1 MSPGPAGREPA
12 TPESP
17 RPDSAGTAPPD
28 SATAGSIPAGRD
40 TPERDTSGEQLAL
53 AGLPEAAPPSQPR
66 SSPRKPLGS
75 EGRAAHDPVAK
86 VLLEAYVPHLDRV
99 FDYRVTAAL
108 DEQAVVG
115 SKVSVVF
122 AGRKMSGWV
131 VDRVAHTDVPEDR
144 LLPIRRVLTP
154 LPVARPEIV
163 ELAQAVAERCAGT
176 VADVLRVAIAPRVA
190 RVDKEFSTPEAAGT
204 SETDVADP
212 DVDAAAPAGVSAGSA
227 PDGAVS
233 GHLARATGN
242 TTEGLPGQEPSRDE
256 AALDG
261 TAADDATE
269 ANPTAAPA
277 PEHASSSP
285 GEPPTT
291 GWQHYAGG
299 PEFAA
304 SVARGE
310 PARAVVE
317 VLPSAEDHDWAVLT
331 ASAMATAYAAGR
343 GAVGVVADHK
353 ALERLERALCE
364 LVGEDAVVRL
374 HADDGPTPRYRGF
387 LELALGKKRL
397 AVGTRSTAYAP
408 VQDLALVC
416 CHDDGDVNFV
426 EQRAPYQHT
435 RDVLLLRA
443 QLQGVAALFTGYAV
457 TPEAL
462 RLVATGWAAR
472 VAPDRA
478 DLRRFSPRIEA
489 TSDSYNTARD
499 PLAARARLPHEA
511 FRVARE
517 ALKSG
522 PVLVQVA
529 RKGYAPVLACQRCRT
544 PARCQACDGPL
555 ALSSAHAVPVCTW
568 CGRHAHDWRCVEC
581 GFTRVRL
588 SSVGASRTVEELG
601 RSFPQV
607 PVISS
612 SDRTVRTTVGA
623 EPALVVATPG
633 AEPVASGGYAAA
645 LLLDGN
651 QMLARP
657 WLRAEE
663 QTLRRWFNAAALVR
677 AGGHGGTVV
686 VTADQD
692 RAVGALV
699 RWDPAGHAEREL
711 RERHELGL
719 PPAVR
724 TAALTGPRDAV
735 EATLRDLRLPEQV
748 RVVGPAPVEQA
759 VGNGADVPHAE
770 PRPATLD
777 VPSGTSSAR
786 MERASERPYR
796 ALLFFGFG
804 IAPRVTLALRAEKAR
819 ASALRE
825 HAPVAV
831 RCDVADLL

>member
-1 MSPGPAGREPA
+1 M
-12 TPESP
+12 
-17 RPDSAGTAPPD
+17 GTAPPD
-28 SATAGSIPAGRD
+28 SATAGSAPADQGTVPSD
-40 TPERDTSGEQLAL
+40 ASGEQLAL

-190 RVDKEFSTPEAAGT
+190 RVDKEFAAPEAAET
-204 SETDVADP
+204 SETGVVNAD
-212 DVDAAAPAGVSAGSA
+212 DDAAVPADLSAGPAS
-227 PDGAVS
+227 DGA
-233 GHLARATGN
+233 
-242 TTEGLPGQEPSRDE
+242 
-256 AALDG
+256 
-261 TAADDATE
+261 ADAD
-269 ANPTAAPA
+269 PTAAPEPGRA
-277 PEHASSSP
+277 PSSP
-285 GEPPTT
+285 VEPATT
-291 GWQHYAGG
+291 GWQHYTGG
-299 PEFAA
+299 LEFVA
-304 SVARGE
+304 SVGRGE

-317 VLPSAEDHDWAVLT
+317 VLPSAEDHDWAGLT

-397 AVGTRSTAYAP
+397 AVGTRSAAYAP

-435 RDVLLLRA
+435 RDVLLLRT
-443 QLQGVAALFTGYAV
+443 QQQGMAALFTGYAV
-457 TPEAL
+457 SPEVL

-489 TSDSYNTARD
+489 TSDSYNTALD

-544 PARCQACDGPL
+544 PARCQACDGSL
-555 ALSSAHAVPVCTW
+555 ALDSAHAVPVCTW

-588 SSVGASRTVEELG
+588 STVGASRTAEELG

-612 SDRTVRTTVGA
+612 SERTVRPRVGSA
-623 EPALVVATPG
+623 PALVVATPG
-633 AEPVASGGYAAA
+633 AEPVADGGYAAA

-651 QMLARP
+651 RMLARP

-677 AGGHGGTVV
+677 ASSDGGTVV

-692 RAVGALV
+692 RAVSALV

-735 EATLRDLRLPEQV
+735 DATLRDLALPERV
-748 RVVGPAPVEQA
+748 RVVGPAPVEQTP
-759 VGNGADVPHAE
+759 GNGADLAE
-770 PRPATLD
+770 TVTNDAATLD
-777 VPSGTSSAR
+777 GADAARSS
-786 MERASERPYR
+786 ERGGNRPYR

-804 IAPRVTLALRAEKAR
+804 IAPRVTGALRAEKAR

-825 HAPVAV
+825 HAPVTV

>member
-1 MSPGPAGREPA
+1 M
-12 TPESP
+12 PESP
-17 RPDSAGTAPPD
+17 RLESAGTARPD
-28 SATAGSIPAGRD
+28 CATAGSVPADRD

-53 AGLPEAAPPSQPR
+53 AGLPEAAPPVQPR
-66 SSPRKPLGS
+66 TLPRKALGS

-108 DEQAVVG
+108 DDQAVVG

-190 RVDKEFSTPEAAGT
+190 RVDKEFAAPEAAET
-204 SETDVADP
+204 SETGVVNAD
-212 DVDAAAPAGVSAGSA
+212 DDAAVPADLSAGPAS
-227 PDGAVS
+227 DGA
-233 GHLARATGN
+233 
-242 TTEGLPGQEPSRDE
+242 
-256 AALDG
+256 
-261 TAADDATE
+261 ADADL
-269 ANPTAAPA
+269 TAAPEPGRA
-277 PEHASSSP
+277 PSSR
-285 GEPPTT
+285 GEPATT
-291 GWQHYAGG
+291 GWQHYTGG
-299 PEFAA
+299 LEFVA
-304 SVARGE
+304 SVGRGE

-317 VLPSAEDHDWAVLT
+317 VLPSAEDHDWAGLT

-397 AVGTRSTAYAP
+397 AVGTRSAAYAP

-435 RDVLLLRA
+435 RDVLLLRT
-443 QLQGVAALFTGYAV
+443 QQQGMAALFTGYAV
-457 TPEAL
+457 SPEVL

-489 TSDSYNTARD
+489 TSDSYNTALD

-555 ALSSAHAVPVCTW
+555 ALDSAHAVPVCTW

-588 SSVGASRTVEELG
+588 STVGASRTAEELG

-612 SDRTVRTTVGA
+612 SERTVRPRVGSA
-623 EPALVVATPG
+623 PALVVATPG
-633 AEPVASGGYAAA
+633 AEPVADGGYAAA

-651 QMLARP
+651 RMLARP

-677 AGGHGGTVV
+677 SSSDGGTVV

-692 RAVGALV
+692 RAVSALV

-735 EATLRDLRLPEQV
+735 DATLRDLALPERV
-748 RVVGPAPVEQA
+748 RVVGPAPVEQTP
-759 VGNGADVPHAE
+759 GNGADLAE
-770 PRPATLD
+770 TVTNDAATLD
-777 VPSGTSSAR
+777 GADTAR
-786 MERASERPYR
+786 SWERGGNRPYR

-804 IAPRVTLALRAEKAR
+804 IAPRVTGALRAEKAR

-825 HAPVAV
+825 HAPVTV

>member
-1 MSPGPAGREPA
+1 MSPEPAAPEPADTSPAG
-12 TPESP
+12 
-17 RPDSAGTAPPD
+17 SAPT
-28 SATAGSIPAGRD
+28 S
-40 TPERDTSGEQLAL
+40 RDTSAANEPGEQLTL
-53 AGLPEAAPPSQPR
+53 AGLPEAAPPAAPR
-66 SSPRKPLGS
+66 ASDPKPLGS

-108 DEQAVVG
+108 EDQAVVG

-131 VDRVAHTDVPEDR
+131 VKRVAHTDVPEDR

-163 ELAQAVAERCAGT
+163 ELARAVAERCAGT

-190 RVDKEFSTPEAAGT
+190 RVDKEFSAPDAAET
-204 SETDVADP
+204 SEASASSGTDVAGSD
-212 DVDAAAPAGVSAGSA
+212 DDAAAPAGA
-227 PDGAVS
+227 PWDLIEAPAES
-233 GHLARATGN
+233 
-242 TTEGLPGQEPSRDE
+242 PGWEPSRHDN
-256 AALDG
+256 APAGVVTDG
-261 TAADDATE
+261 IDDGANQTAD
-269 ANPTAAPA
+269 AAPDR
-277 PEHASSSP
+277 ASSSP
-285 GEPPTT
+285 VDPATN
-291 GWQHYAGG
+291 GWQRYGGG
-299 PEFAA
+299 PEFLA

-310 PARAVVE
+310 AARAVVE

-353 ALERLERALCE
+353 ALERLERALCDA
-364 LVGEDAVVRL
+364 VGEDAVVRL

-397 AVGTRSTAYAP
+397 AVGTRSAAYAP

-443 QLQGVAALFTGYAV
+443 QQQGVAALFTGYAV
-457 TPEAL
+457 SPEAL

-472 VAPDRA
+472 VAPNRA

-489 TSDSYNTARD
+489 TSDSYITARD

-544 PARCQACDGPL
+544 PARCRACDGPL
-555 ALSSAHAVPVCTW
+555 ALSFAHAVPVCTW
-568 CGRHAHDWRCVEC
+568 CGRQAHDWRCAEC

-588 SSVGASRTVEELG
+588 STVGASRTAEELG

-612 SDRTVRTTVGA
+612 SDRTVRATVGA

-677 AGGHGGTVV
+677 ASSRGGTVV

-692 RAVGALV
+692 RAVAALV

-724 TAALTGPRDAV
+724 TAALTGPREAV

-748 RVVGPAPVEQA
+748 RVVGPAPVEQV
-759 VGNGADVPHAE
+759 VGNGADVPDVE

-777 VPSGTSSAR
+777 VPSGSQAGR
-786 MERASERPYR
+786 VERASERPYR
-796 ALLFFGFG
+796 ALLFFGFA
-804 IAPRVTLALRAEKAR
+804 IAPRVTSALRAEKAR

-825 HAPVAV
+825 HAPVTV

>member
-1 MSPGPAGREPA
+1 M
-12 TPESP
+12 PESP
-17 RPDSAGTAPPD
+17 RLESAGTARPG
-28 SATAGSIPAGRD
+28 SATAGSVPADRD

-53 AGLPEAAPPSQPR
+53 AGLPEAAPPDQPR
-66 SSPRKPLGS
+66 TLPRKALGS
-75 EGRAAHDPVAK
+75 EGRAARDPVAK

-108 DEQAVVG
+108 DDQAVVG

-190 RVDKEFSTPEAAGT
+190 RVDKEFAAPEAAET
-204 SETDVADP
+204 SETGVVNAD
-212 DVDAAAPAGVSAGSA
+212 DDAAVPADLSAGPAS
-227 PDGAVS
+227 DGA
-233 GHLARATGN
+233 
-242 TTEGLPGQEPSRDE
+242 
-256 AALDG
+256 
-261 TAADDATE
+261 ADAD
-269 ANPTAAPA
+269 PTAAPEPGRA
-277 PEHASSSP
+277 PSSP
-285 GEPPTT
+285 VEPATP
-291 GWQHYAGG
+291 GWQHYTGG
-299 PEFAA
+299 LEFVA
-304 SVARGE
+304 SVGRGE

-317 VLPSAEDHDWAVLT
+317 VLPSAEDHDWAGLT

-397 AVGTRSTAYAP
+397 AVGTRSAAYAP

-435 RDVLLLRA
+435 RDVLLLRT
-443 QLQGVAALFTGYAV
+443 QQQGLAALFTGYAV
-457 TPEAL
+457 SPEAL

-489 TSDSYNTARD
+489 TSDSYNTALD

-544 PARCQACDGPL
+544 PARCQACDGSL
-555 ALSSAHAVPVCTW
+555 ALDSAHAVPVCTW

-588 SSVGASRTVEELG
+588 STVGASRTAEELG

-612 SDRTVRTTVGA
+612 SDRTVRPRVGSA
-623 EPALVVATPG
+623 PALVVATPG
-633 AEPVASGGYAAA
+633 AEPVADGGYAAA

-677 AGGHGGTVV
+677 AGSHGGTVV

-777 VPSGTSSAR
+777 VPSGTSTAR
-786 MERASERPYR
+786 VERASERPYR

-804 IAPRVTLALRAEKAR
+804 IAPRVTSALRAEKAR

-825 HAPVAV
+825 HAPVTV

>member
-1 MSPGPAGREPA
+1 M
-12 TPESP
+12 PESP
-17 RPDSAGTAPPD
+17 RLESAGTARPD
-28 SATAGSIPAGRD
+28 SATAGSVPADRD

-53 AGLPEAAPPSQPR
+53 AGLPEAAPPVQPR
-66 SSPRKPLGS
+66 TLPRKALGS
-75 EGRAAHDPVAK
+75 EGRAARDPVAK

-108 DEQAVVG
+108 DDQAVVG
-115 SKVSVVF
+115 AKVSVVF

-190 RVDKEFSTPEAAGT
+190 RVDKEFAAPEAAET
-204 SETDVADP
+204 SETGVVNAD
-212 DVDAAAPAGVSAGSA
+212 DDAAVPADLSAGPAS
-227 PDGAVS
+227 DGA
-233 GHLARATGN
+233 
-242 TTEGLPGQEPSRDE
+242 
-256 AALDG
+256 
-261 TAADDATE
+261 ADADL
-269 ANPTAAPA
+269 TAAPEPGRA
-277 PEHASSSP
+277 PSSR
-285 GEPPTT
+285 GEPATT
-291 GWQHYAGG
+291 GWQHYTGG
-299 PEFAA
+299 LEFVA
-304 SVARGE
+304 SVGRGE

-317 VLPSAEDHDWAVLT
+317 VLPSAEDHDWAGLT

-397 AVGTRSTAYAP
+397 AVGTRSAAYAP

-435 RDVLLLRA
+435 RDVLLLRT
-443 QLQGVAALFTGYAV
+443 QQQGLAALFTGYAV
-457 TPEAL
+457 SPEAL

-489 TSDSYNTARD
+489 TSDSYNTALD

-555 ALSSAHAVPVCTW
+555 ALDSAHAVPVCTW

-588 SSVGASRTVEELG
+588 STVGASRTAEELG

-612 SDRTVRTTVGA
+612 SDRTVRPRVGSA
-623 EPALVVATPG
+623 PALVVATPG
-633 AEPVASGGYAAA
+633 AEPVADGGYAAA

-677 AGGHGGTVV
+677 ASSDGGTVV
-686 VTADQD
+686 VTADLD
-692 RAVGALV
+692 RAVSALV

-735 EATLRDLRLPEQV
+735 DATLRDLALPERV
-748 RVVGPAPVEQA
+748 RVVGPAPVEQTP
-759 VGNGADVPHAE
+759 GNGADLAE
-770 PRPATLD
+770 TVTNDAATLD
-777 VPSGTSSAR
+777 GADAARSS
-786 MERASERPYR
+786 ERGGNRPYR

-804 IAPRVTLALRAEKAR
+804 IAPRVTGALRAEKAR

-825 HAPVAV
+825 HAPVTV

>member
-17 RPDSAGTAPPD
+17 RPDSVGTAPPD
-28 SATAGSIPAGRD
+28 SATAGSAPADQGTVPSD
-40 TPERDTSGEQLAL
+40 ASGEQLAL

-190 RVDKEFSTPEAAGT
+190 RVDKEFAAPEAAET
-204 SETDVADP
+204 SETGVVNAD
-212 DVDAAAPAGVSAGSA
+212 DDAAVPADLSAGPAS
-227 PDGAVS
+227 DGA
-233 GHLARATGN
+233 
-242 TTEGLPGQEPSRDE
+242 
-256 AALDG
+256 
-261 TAADDATE
+261 ADAD
-269 ANPTAAPA
+269 PTAAPEPGRA
-277 PEHASSSP
+277 PSSP
-285 GEPPTT
+285 VEPATT
-291 GWQHYAGG
+291 GWQHYTGG
-299 PEFAA
+299 LEFVA
-304 SVARGE
+304 SVGRGE

-317 VLPSAEDHDWAVLT
+317 VLPSAEDHDWAGLT

-397 AVGTRSTAYAP
+397 AVGTRSAAYAP

-435 RDVLLLRA
+435 RDVLLLRT
-443 QLQGVAALFTGYAV
+443 QQQGMAALFTGYAV
-457 TPEAL
+457 SPEVL

-489 TSDSYNTARD
+489 TSDSYNTALD

-544 PARCQACDGPL
+544 PARCQACDGSL
-555 ALSSAHAVPVCTW
+555 ALDSAHAVPVCTW

-588 SSVGASRTVEELG
+588 STVGASRTAEELG

-612 SDRTVRTTVGA
+612 SERTVRPRVGSA
-623 EPALVVATPG
+623 PALVVATPG
-633 AEPVASGGYAAA
+633 AEPVADGGYAAA

-651 QMLARP
+651 RMLARP

-677 AGGHGGTVV
+677 ASSDGGTVV

-692 RAVGALV
+692 RAVSALV

-735 EATLRDLRLPEQV
+735 DATLRDLALPERV
-748 RVVGPAPVEQA
+748 RVVGPAPVEQTP
-759 VGNGADVPHAE
+759 GNGADLAE
-770 PRPATLD
+770 TVTNDAATLD
-777 VPSGTSSAR
+777 GADAARSS
-786 MERASERPYR
+786 ERGGNRPYR

-804 IAPRVTLALRAEKAR
+804 IAPRVTGALRAEKAR

-825 HAPVAV
+825 HAPVTV

>member
-1 MSPGPAGREPA
+1 MSPDPAGKEPA
-12 TPESP
+12 TPESATP
-17 RPDSAGTAPPD
+17 ESAGTAPPD
-28 SATAGSIPAGRD
+28 SVTAGSVPADRD

-53 AGLPEAAPPSQPR
+53 AGLPEAAPPSPPR
-66 SSPRKPLGS
+66 TSPRKPLGS
-75 EGRAAHDPVAK
+75 EGRPAHDPVAK

-108 DEQAVVG
+108 DDQAVVG

-163 ELAQAVAERCAGT
+163 KLARAVAERCAGT

-190 RVDKEFSTPEAAGT
+190 RVDKEFAAPEAAET

-212 DVDAAAPAGVSAGSA
+212 DDDAAAPAGAPTDPNDTSAESPDRESRRREVAPENSA
-227 PDGAVS
+227 TD
-233 GHLARATGN
+233 
-242 TTEGLPGQEPSRDE
+242 D
-256 AALDG
+256 
-261 TAADDATE
+261 AADADPSE
-269 ANPTAAPA
+269 APE
-277 PEHASSSP
+277 PEHASSVA

-299 PEFAA
+299 PEFVA
-304 SVARGE
+304 SVGRSE
-310 PARAVVE
+310 PVRAVVE

-397 AVGTRSTAYAP
+397 AVGTRSAAYAP

-443 QLQGVAALFTGYAV
+443 QQQGVAALFTGYAV
-457 TPEAL
+457 SPEAL

-588 SSVGASRTVEELG
+588 STVGASRTAEELG

-612 SDRTVRTTVGA
+612 SDRTVRATVGA

-677 AGGHGGTVV
+677 AGAHGGTVV

-711 RERHELGL
+711 RERHELRL

-759 VGNGADVPHAE
+759 VGNGADVPDAE

-777 VPSGTSSAR
+777 VPSGASSTR
-786 MERASERPYR
+786 VERASERPYR

-804 IAPRVTLALRAEKAR
+804 IAPRVTSALRAEKAR

-825 HAPVAV
+825 HAPVMV

>member
-1 MSPGPAGREPA
+1 M
-12 TPESP
+12 
-17 RPDSAGTAPPD
+17 
-28 SATAGSIPAGRD
+28 
-40 TPERDTSGEQLAL
+40 
-53 AGLPEAAPPSQPR
+53 
-66 SSPRKPLGS
+66 
-75 EGRAAHDPVAK
+75 AK

-163 ELAQAVAERCAGT
+163 ELARAVAERCAGT

-190 RVDKEFSTPEAAGT
+190 RVDKEFSTPEASET

-212 DVDAAAPAGVSAGSA
+212 DDDAAAPAGAPTDPNDTSAESPDRESRRREVAPENSA
-227 PDGAVS
+227 TD
-233 GHLARATGN
+233 N
-242 TTEGLPGQEPSRDE
+242 
-256 AALDG
+256 
-261 TAADDATE
+261 AADADPSE
-269 ANPTAAPA
+269 A
-277 PEHASSSP
+277 PEPDRAPSSP

-299 PEFAA
+299 PEFVS

-387 LELALGKKRL
+387 LELALGRKRL
-397 AVGTRSTAYAP
+397 AVGTRSAAYAP

-443 QLQGVAALFTGYAV
+443 QQQGVAALFTGYAV
-457 TPEAL
+457 SPEAL

-478 DLRRFSPRIEA
+478 ALRRLSPRIEA

-588 SSVGASRTVEELG
+588 SSVGASRTAEELG

-677 AGGHGGTVV
+677 AGAHGGTVV

-748 RVVGPAPVEQA
+748 RVVGPAPVEQV
-759 VGNGADVPHAE
+759 VGNGADVPDAE

-777 VPSGTSSAR
+777 VPSGTPTAR
-786 MERASERPYR
+786 VERASERPYR

-804 IAPRVTLALRAEKAR
+804 IAPRVTSALRVEKAR

-825 HAPVAV
+825 HAPVTV

>member
-1 MSPGPAGREPA
+1 M
-12 TPESP
+12 PESP
-17 RPDSAGTAPPD
+17 RLESAGTARPD
-28 SATAGSIPAGRD
+28 SATAGSVPADRD

-53 AGLPEAAPPSQPR
+53 AGLPEAAPPAQPR
-66 SSPRKPLGS
+66 TLPRKALGS

-108 DEQAVVG
+108 DDQAVVG

-131 VDRVAHTDVPEDR
+131 VDRVAHTNVPEDR

-190 RVDKEFSTPEAAGT
+190 RVDKELAAPEAAET
-204 SETDVADP
+204 SETGVVNAD
-212 DVDAAAPAGVSAGSA
+212 DDAAVPADLSAGPAS
-227 PDGAVS
+227 DGA
-233 GHLARATGN
+233 
-242 TTEGLPGQEPSRDE
+242 
-256 AALDG
+256 
-261 TAADDATE
+261 ADAD
-269 ANPTAAPA
+269 PTAAPEPGRA
-277 PEHASSSP
+277 PSSP
-285 GEPPTT
+285 VEPATT
-291 GWQHYAGG
+291 GWQHYTGG
-299 PEFAA
+299 LEFVV
-304 SVARGE
+304 SVGRGE

-317 VLPSAEDHDWAVLT
+317 VLPSAEDHDWAGLT

-397 AVGTRSTAYAP
+397 AVGTRSAAYAP

-435 RDVLLLRA
+435 RDVLLLRT
-443 QLQGVAALFTGYAV
+443 QQQGLAALFTGYAV
-457 TPEAL
+457 SPEAL

-489 TSDSYNTARD
+489 TSDSYNTALD

-555 ALSSAHAVPVCTW
+555 ALDSAHAVPVCTW

-588 SSVGASRTVEELG
+588 STVGASRTAEELG

-612 SDRTVRTTVGA
+612 SDRTVRPRVGSA
-623 EPALVVATPG
+623 PALVVATPG
-633 AEPVASGGYAAA
+633 AEPVADGGYAAA

-651 QMLARP
+651 RMLARP

-677 AGGHGGTVV
+677 ASSDGGTVV
-686 VTADQD
+686 VTADLD
-692 RAVGALV
+692 RAVSALV

-735 EATLRDLRLPEQV
+735 DATLRDLALPERV
-748 RVVGPAPVEQA
+748 RVVGPAPVEQTP
-759 VGNGADVPHAE
+759 GNGADLAE
-770 PRPATLD
+770 TVTNDAATLD
-777 VPSGTSSAR
+777 GADAAR
-786 MERASERPYR
+786 SWDRGGNRPYR

-804 IAPRVTLALRAEKAR
+804 IAPRVTGALRAEKAR

-825 HAPVAV
+825 HAPVTV

>member
-1 MSPGPAGREPA
+1 M
-12 TPESP
+12 PESP
-17 RPDSAGTAPPD
+17 RLDSAGTARPD
-28 SATAGSIPAGRD
+28 SATAGSVPPDRD

-53 AGLPEAAPPSQPR
+53 AGLPEAAPPDQPCTL
-66 SSPRKPLGS
+66 PRKALGS
-75 EGRAAHDPVAK
+75 EGRAARDPVAK

-108 DEQAVVG
+108 DDQAVVG

-190 RVDKEFSTPEAAGT
+190 RVDKEFAAPEAAET
-204 SETDVADP
+204 SETGVVNAD
-212 DVDAAAPAGVSAGSA
+212 DDAAVPADLSAGPAS
-227 PDGAVS
+227 DGA
-233 GHLARATGN
+233 
-242 TTEGLPGQEPSRDE
+242 
-256 AALDG
+256 
-261 TAADDATE
+261 ADAD
-269 ANPTAAPA
+269 PTAAPEPGRA
-277 PEHASSSP
+277 PSSP
-285 GEPPTT
+285 VEPATP
-291 GWQHYAGG
+291 GWQHYTGG
-299 PEFAA
+299 LEFVA
-304 SVARGE
+304 SVGRGE
-310 PARAVVE
+310 PARAVLE
-317 VLPSAEDHDWAVLT
+317 VLPSAEDHDWAGLT

-364 LVGEDAVVRL
+364 LVGEDVVVRL

-397 AVGTRSTAYAP
+397 AVGTRSAAYAP

-588 SSVGASRTVEELG
+588 STVGASRTAEELG

-612 SDRTVRTTVGA
+612 SDRTVRATVGA

-677 AGGHGGTVV
+677 AGAHGGTVV

-735 EATLRDLRLPEQV
+735 DATLRDLRLPEQV

-759 VGNGADVPHAE
+759 VGNGADVPDAE
-770 PRPATLD
+770 LRSATLD

>member
-1 MSPGPAGREPA
+1 MSPDPAGTEPA

-17 RPDSAGTAPPD
+17 RPESAGTAPPD
-28 SATAGSIPAGRD
+28 SATSGSIPADRD

-53 AGLPEAAPPSQPR
+53 AGLPEAAPPTQPR

-75 EGRAAHDPVAK
+75 EGRAAHDSVAR

-108 DEQAVVG
+108 DDQAVVG

-190 RVDKEFSTPEAAGT
+190 RVDKEFAAPEAAGT
-204 SETDVADP
+204 SETGVADS
-212 DVDAAAPAGVSAGSA
+212 DDDAAAPAGVSAGSA
-227 PDGAVS
+227 SDGAAS
-233 GHLARATGN
+233 GHLARATGS

-261 TAADDATE
+261 TATGDAAD
-269 ANPTAAPA
+269 PTAAAA
-277 PEHASSSP
+277 PDRASSAA
-285 GEPPTT
+285 GEPVTT

-299 PEFAA
+299 LEFVA

-310 PARAVVE
+310 SARAVVE

-397 AVGTRSTAYAP
+397 AVGTRSAAYAP

-443 QLQGVAALFTGYAV
+443 QQQGVAALFTGYAV
-457 TPEAL
+457 SPEAL

-478 DLRRFSPRIEA
+478 DLRRLSPRIEA

-544 PARCQACDGPL
+544 PARCRACDGPL

-588 SSVGASRTVEELG
+588 STVGASRTAEELG

-612 SDRTVRTTVGA
+612 SHRTVRATVGA

-677 AGGHGGTVV
+677 AGSHGGTVV

-759 VGNGADVPHAE
+759 VGNGADVQDAE

-777 VPSGTSSAR
+777 VPSGASSTR
-786 MERASERPYR
+786 VERASERPYR

-804 IAPRVTLALRAEKAR
+804 IAPRVTSALRAEKAR

-825 HAPVAV
+825 HAAVTV

>member
-1 MSPGPAGREPA
+1 MSPGPAGREPVM
-12 TPESP
+12 PESP
-17 RPDSAGTAPPD
+17 RLESAGTARPD
-28 SATAGSIPAGRD
+28 SATAGSVPADRD

-53 AGLPEAAPPSQPR
+53 AGLPGAAPPVQPR
-66 SSPRKPLGS
+66 TLPRKALGS
-75 EGRAAHDPVAK
+75 EGRAARDPVAK

-108 DEQAVVG
+108 DDQAVVG

-190 RVDKEFSTPEAAGT
+190 RVDKEFAAPEAAET
-204 SETDVADP
+204 SETGVVNAD
-212 DVDAAAPAGVSAGSA
+212 DDAAVPADLSAGPAS
-227 PDGAVS
+227 DGA
-233 GHLARATGN
+233 
-242 TTEGLPGQEPSRDE
+242 
-256 AALDG
+256 
-261 TAADDATE
+261 ADAD
-269 ANPTAAPA
+269 PTAAPEPGRA
-277 PEHASSSP
+277 PSSP
-285 GEPPTT
+285 VEPATT
-291 GWQHYAGG
+291 GWQHYTGG
-299 PEFAA
+299 LEFVA
-304 SVARGE
+304 SVGRGE
-310 PARAVVE
+310 PVRAVVE
-317 VLPSAEDHDWAVLT
+317 VLPSAEDHDWAGLT
-331 ASAMATAYAAGR
+331 ATAMATAYAAGR

-397 AVGTRSTAYAP
+397 AVGTRSAAYAP

-435 RDVLLLRA
+435 RDVLLLRT
-443 QLQGVAALFTGYAV
+443 QQQGMAALFTGYAV
-457 TPEAL
+457 SPEVL

-489 TSDSYNTARD
+489 TSDSYNTALD

-555 ALSSAHAVPVCTW
+555 ALDSAHAVPVCTW

-588 SSVGASRTVEELG
+588 STVGASRTAEELG

-612 SDRTVRTTVGA
+612 SDRTVRTRVGSA
-623 EPALVVATPG
+623 PALVVATPG
-633 AEPVASGGYAAA
+633 AEPVADGGYAAA

-651 QMLARP
+651 RMLARP

-677 AGGHGGTVV
+677 ASSDGGTVV
-686 VTADQD
+686 VTADLD
-692 RAVGALV
+692 RAVSALV

-735 EATLRDLRLPEQV
+735 DATLRDLALPEPV
-748 RVVGPAPVEQA
+748 RVVGPAPVEQTP
-759 VGNGADVPHAE
+759 GNGADLAE
-770 PRPATLD
+770 TVTNDAATLD
-777 VPSGTSSAR
+777 GADAARSS
-786 MERASERPYR
+786 ERGGNRPYR

-804 IAPRVTLALRAEKAR
+804 IAPRVTGALRAEKAR

-825 HAPVAV
+825 HAPVTV

>member
-1 MSPGPAGREPA
+1 M
-12 TPESP
+12 PESP
-17 RPDSAGTAPPD
+17 RLESAGTARPG
-28 SATAGSIPAGRD
+28 SATAGSVPADRD

-53 AGLPEAAPPSQPR
+53 AGLPEAAPPDQPR
-66 SSPRKPLGS
+66 TLPRKALGS
-75 EGRAAHDPVAK
+75 EGRAARDPVAK

-108 DEQAVVG
+108 DDQAVVG

-190 RVDKEFSTPEAAGT
+190 RVDKEFAAPEAAET
-204 SETDVADP
+204 SETGVVNAD
-212 DVDAAAPAGVSAGSA
+212 DDAAVPADLSAGPAS
-227 PDGAVS
+227 DGA
-233 GHLARATGN
+233 
-242 TTEGLPGQEPSRDE
+242 
-256 AALDG
+256 
-261 TAADDATE
+261 ADAD
-269 ANPTAAPA
+269 PTAAPEPGRA
-277 PEHASSSP
+277 PSSP
-285 GEPPTT
+285 VEPATT
-291 GWQHYAGG
+291 GWQHYTGG
-299 PEFAA
+299 LEFVA
-304 SVARGE
+304 SVGRGE

-317 VLPSAEDHDWAVLT
+317 VLPSAGDHDWAGLT

-364 LVGEDAVVRL
+364 LVGEDVVVRL

-397 AVGTRSTAYAP
+397 AVGTRSAAYAP

-435 RDVLLLRA
+435 RDVLLLRT
-443 QLQGVAALFTGYAV
+443 QQQGLAALFTGYAV
-457 TPEAL
+457 SPEAL

-489 TSDSYNTARD
+489 TSDSYNTALD

-544 PARCQACDGPL
+544 PACCQACDGPL
-555 ALSSAHAVPVCTW
+555 ALDSAHAVPVCTW

-588 SSVGASRTVEELG
+588 STVGASRTAEELG

-612 SDRTVRTTVGA
+612 SERTVRPRVGSA
-623 EPALVVATPG
+623 PALVVATPG
-633 AEPVASGGYAAA
+633 AEPVADGGYAAA

-651 QMLARP
+651 RMLARP

-677 AGGHGGTVV
+677 ASSDGGTVV
-686 VTADQD
+686 VTADLD
-692 RAVGALV
+692 RAVSALV

-735 EATLRDLRLPEQV
+735 DATLRDLALPERV
-748 RVVGPAPVEQA
+748 RVVGPAPVEQTP
-759 VGNGADVPHAE
+759 GNGADLAE
-770 PRPATLD
+770 TVTNDAATLD
-777 VPSGTSSAR
+777 GADAAR
-786 MERASERPYR
+786 SWERGGNRPYR

-804 IAPRVTLALRAEKAR
+804 IAPRVTGALRAEKAR

-825 HAPVAV
+825 HAPVTV

>member
-1 MSPGPAGREPA
+1 MSPDPAGTEPA
-12 TPESP
+12 TPGSP
-17 RPDSAGTAPPD
+17 GLESAGTARPD
-28 SATAGSIPAGRD
+28 SATAGSVPTDRD

-53 AGLPEAAPPSQPR
+53 AGLPEAAPPLQPR
-66 SSPRKPLGS
+66 TSPRKALGS
-75 EGRAAHDPVAK
+75 EGRAAHNPVAK

-108 DEQAVVG
+108 NDQAVVG

-190 RVDKEFSTPEAAGT
+190 RVDKEFAAPEAAET
-204 SETDVADP
+204 SETGVVNAD
-212 DVDAAAPAGVSAGSA
+212 DDAVVPVGISAGPAS
-227 PDGAVS
+227 DGA
-233 GHLARATGN
+233 
-242 TTEGLPGQEPSRDE
+242 
-256 AALDG
+256 
-261 TAADDATE
+261 ADAD
-269 ANPTAAPA
+269 PTAAPEL
-277 PEHASSSP
+277 EHASSST
-285 GEPPTT
+285 GEPVTT

-299 PEFAA
+299 PEFVA
-304 SVARGE
+304 SVGRGE

-317 VLPSAEDHDWAVLT
+317 VLPSAEDHDWAGLT
-331 ASAMATAYAAGR
+331 ASAMATAYTAGR

-397 AVGTRSTAYAP
+397 AVGTRSAAYAP

-435 RDVLLLRA
+435 RDVLLLRT
-443 QLQGVAALFTGYAV
+443 QRQGLAALFTGYAV
-457 TPEAL
+457 SPEAL

-489 TSDSYNTARD
+489 TSDSYNTALD

-555 ALSSAHAVPVCTW
+555 ALDSAHAVPVCTW

-588 SSVGASRTVEELG
+588 STVGASRTAEELG

-612 SDRTVRTTVGA
+612 SDRTVRPRVGSA
-623 EPALVVATPG
+623 PALVVATPG
-633 AEPVASGGYAAA
+633 AEPVADGGYAAA

-677 AGGHGGTVV
+677 ASSDGGTVV

-692 RAVGALV
+692 RAVSALV

-735 EATLRDLRLPEQV
+735 DATLRDLALPERV
-748 RVVGPAPVEQA
+748 RVVGPAPVEQTP
-759 VGNGADVPHAE
+759 GNGADLVEAVTNDA
-770 PRPATLD
+770 ATLD
-777 VPSGTSSAR
+777 CADAARSS
-786 MERASERPYR
+786 ERGGNRPYR

-804 IAPRVTLALRAEKAR
+804 IAPRVTGALRAEKAR

-825 HAPVAV
+825 HAPVTV